1 MPKRIEIVEGT
12 VFNDLTYL
20 HDVKSKDHNRK
31 GLFECACGNVKIMP
45 IHPVRLGKIK
55 SCGCKWHT
63 SRIKHGHC
71 VDSFKNC
78 ESSIYKRWMAI
89 KYRCYNPNSI
99 DYPRYGG
106 RGITLCK
113 EWHDFSVFLQWAV
126 NSGYNKRLTIDRRN
140 NNKGYNPKNCRW
152 VSNNTQCAN
161 REKWE
166 KTKFK
171 YIGVHQIQS
180 KNWQAVLN
188 YKGTRTNIGV
198 FGSEIEAVIAR
209 NEYIKENNLPHKLN
223 PL

>member
-1 MPKRIEIVEGT
+1 MPKRIEIAKGT

-20 HDVKSKDHNRK
+20 QDVKSNDHNRR
-31 GLFECACGNVKIMP
+31 GLFKCVCGNVKIIP

-71 VDSFKNC
+71 VDSFKNS
-78 ESSIYKRWMAI
+78 ESSLYKRWMAI
-89 KYRCYNPNSI
+89 KYRCYNPNSV

-113 EWHDFSVFLQWAV
+113 EWHDFSVFLQWAIK
-126 NSGYNKRLTIDRRN
+126 SGYNKKLTIDRRN
-140 NNKGYNPKNCRW
+140 NDKGYNPKNCRW
-152 VSNNTQCAN
+152 VSNSTQCAN
-161 REKWE
+161 QNKRE

-171 YIGVHQIQS
+171 HIGVRQIQS

-188 YKGTRTNIGV
+188 YKSTRINIGI
-198 FGSEIEAVIAR
+198 FGSEIEAIIAR
-209 NEYIKENNLPHKLN
+209 NEYIKENNLPNKLN
-223 PL
+223 PI